1 MSIERKKG
9 LRKNS
14 GSSLEGVINPDPNQ
28 PTYPDLTK
36 SAYIV
41 VDFRSFR
48 EKKIAILNH
57 KLSISKMHELSY
69 LNSILGMYN

>member
-48 EKKIAILNH
+48 KKIAILNY